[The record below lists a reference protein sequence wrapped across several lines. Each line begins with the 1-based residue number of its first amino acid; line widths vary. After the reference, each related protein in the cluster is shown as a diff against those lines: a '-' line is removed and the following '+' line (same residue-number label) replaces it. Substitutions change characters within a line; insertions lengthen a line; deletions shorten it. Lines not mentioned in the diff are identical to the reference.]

1 VAGPPPLS
9 GARKAAI
16 LLLTLGADVS
26 ADIMRH
32 FTEREIEELTLEI
45 SKIRELPS
53 QAVGPV
59 VEEFAQLAQAHGY
72 ILQGGLTSARDLL
85 HKALGKAK
93 SDEILDRLSLSFS
106 HQVFTS
112 LSKADPR
119 QLSDFLRREHPQT
132 VALILANLDPETAA
146 LVLTNLAPEVRVDIV
161 QRLATME
168 TTSPE
173 ILKQVDQV
181 LEKRLASV
189 FTQEVSVVG
198 GTKAVAEILNHVD
211 RPAEKGIFEALEP
224 LNPQLTEEIRRQMFT
239 FDDLVRLD
247 DRGIQRLLKDVEQKD
262 LAMALKAASDGV
274 RSKIL
279 SNLSERAQNLLR
291 QEIEYLGP
299 ARLKDVQDA
308 QAAIVRTVRQLEDA
322 GEIFI
327 ASHDAGDVLV

>member
-1 VAGPPPLS
+1 MAGATQMS

-16 LLLTLGADVS
+16 LLLTLGADTS

-32 FTEREIEELTLEI
+32 LSEREIEELTLEI

-53 QAVGPV
+53 EAVGPV

-72 ILQGGLTSARDLL
+72 ILQGGLTSARDFL
-85 HKALGKAK
+85 HKAIGP
-93 SDEILDRLSLSFS
+93 DRGNEILDRLSLSFG
-106 HQVFTS
+106 HALFMS
-112 LSKADPR
+112 LGKADPK

-132 VALILANLDPETAA
+132 IALILANLDPETAA
-146 LVLTNLAPEVRVDIV
+146 VVLTNLAPEARVDVV

-181 LEKRLASV
+181 LERRLGSMFA
-189 FTQEVSVVG
+189 QDVSIVG

-211 RPAEKGIFEALEP
+211 RPSEKQIFEALEP
-224 LNPQLTEEIRRQMFT
+224 INPQLTEEIRRLMFT
-239 FDDLVRLD
+239 FDDIARLD
-247 DRGIQRLLKDVEQKD
+247 DRAIQRLLKDIEQKD
-262 LAMALKAASDGV
+262 LALALKAAAETV
-274 RSKIL
+274 FTKITA
-279 SNLSERAQNLLR
+279 NLSERAQTMLK

-299 ARLKDVQDA
+299 VRLKDVEDA
-308 QAAIVRTVRQLEDA
+308 QATIVRVVRQLEEA

-327 ASHDAGDVLV
+327 ASRDGDVLV